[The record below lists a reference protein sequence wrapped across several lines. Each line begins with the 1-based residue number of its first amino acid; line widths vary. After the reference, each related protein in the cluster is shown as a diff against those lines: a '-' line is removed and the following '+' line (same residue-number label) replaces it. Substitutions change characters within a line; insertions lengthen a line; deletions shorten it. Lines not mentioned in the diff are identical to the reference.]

1 MAVIEEKQHL
11 IRSKIICGEDVMLEK
26 AIAIAAMAH
35 EGQKDKYEGAYI
47 LHPLRLMM
55 KMATEEEMMVAVLHD
70 VVEDTSWTID
80 ALRAEGF
87 SERVLDALDHLTK
100 RKNDETSEE
109 EPYED
114 FIQRAKKNT
123 LARKVKIA
131 DLEDNMDMKRI
142 TKLKKKDLE
151 RLEKYHRSWLEL
163 KNY

>member
-1 MAVIEEKQHL
+1 
-11 IRSKIICGEDVMLEK
+11 MLEK
-26 AIAIAAMAH
+26 AISIATLAH
-35 EGQKDKYEGAYI
+35 DGQKDKYEGAYI

-55 KMATEEEMMVAVLHD
+55 KMNTEEEMIVAVLHD
-70 VVEDTSWTID
+70 VVEDTPWTID

-109 EPYED
+109 EPYEE

-123 LARKVKIA
+123 LSRKVKIA

-142 TKLKKKDLE
+142 TELKDKDLK
-151 RLEKYHRSWLEL
+151 RLKKYHRSWLEL
-163 KNY
+163 TKKQ